1 MPPAPVPVRVVSPR
15 SLASCLHRSCLASNI
30 PGCSRMTQARFSGPN
45 GSALQFSANAVDE
58 NAAEKPI
65 NAKMIL
71 SIAIIGLVSISASSN
86 EHPCPRY
93 QTPEHTQRGI
103 KHKSRVRGPQPQRG
117 TSAVCPEIIPKES
130 FSRRGDAHRR
140 STIEAVSQVW
150 EFKSVV
156 SFVKQK
162 TSAHVHFSDI
172 EAMTT
177 KVCFWGQ
184 SGAVV

>member
-1 MPPAPVPVRVVSPR
+1 MQSWTNSLMPPAPVPVRVVSPR

-30 PGCSRMTQARFSGPN
+30 PGCSRMTQACFSGPN
-45 GSALQFSANAVDE
+45 GSALQFSANAVGE

-86 EHPCPRY
+86 EYPCPRY

-117 TSAVCPEIIPKES
+117 TSAVCPEILPKKALV
-130 FSRRGDAHRR
+130 DAAMRIGGRR
-140 STIEAVSQVW
+140 S
-150 EFKSVV
+150 
-156 SFVKQK
+156 KQSPK
-162 TSAHVHFSDI
+162 FGSLSLSSLSSNRRPALMCTFRTS
-172 EAMTT
+172 
-177 KVCFWGQ
+177 KR
-184 SGAVV
+184 